1 MSLLSRL
8 AFPPM
13 PDESAR
19 GLVVRLAEDNL
30 CSSAQM
36 CDWLG
41 LPRIDTDFTD
51 PARASEVSGIASGA
65 FAAMG
70 FSSGGTEPFLGHA
83 VPRQMAMRH
92 IMRVCPAC
100 LAEKPYHRRIWDH
113 QQVDACPVHRLK
125 LLDRCPSCAVGGRI
139 RWGREKLLSGNCGHD
154 LSVQTAEPAGDCV
167 GAAAVYRHCGLAC
180 DGPDLPAP
188 FVGLPLQ
195 DLLDLLLFLGRTDL
209 VIARGNP
216 DGFAPR
222 TMWADGAIL
231 DAGARIALGWPHAF
245 DDLARRV
252 RASYPDA
259 PGVML
264 QYGYLHRFV
273 MRCGDAPYAGLLRTA
288 YGAHLEGRGDVSPKA
303 WPGFLPAPASRPSAV
318 STLEARKLLG
328 LGWKSFTILRRQPLW
343 MNLKP
348 VLSGRNGTPQFDP
361 AEVMALGTVLV
372 RLVSPYVADGLL
384 GISQGKVS
392 QLVEAGFLPVHMW
405 NRNHKNGEQR
415 SVDTADVATF
425 FGKVARLCLD
435 AAPRKP
441 IPFRTMLRMAV
452 MRRVIDFPDVIRCLL
467 AGTLRGHLPDGA
479 GDFGSMVFDEADAT
493 EILNRMA
500 SPARSG
506 KMCLRDVSRKL
517 KIPGKA
523 VHQLVAAKL
532 LAEPERKSA
541 YLFDADAVE
550 WFWDEFT
557 YDTALA
563 RQKHVPPASIREA
576 LALIGVRPVA
586 TINMQKAMTAAVY
599 RRADLAAL

>member
-1 MSLLSRL
+1 
-8 AFPPM
+8 
-13 PDESAR
+13 
-19 GLVVRLAEDNL
+19 
-30 CSSAQM
+30 
-36 CDWLG
+36 
-41 LPRIDTDFTD
+41 
-51 PARASEVSGIASGA
+51 
-65 FAAMG
+65 
-70 FSSGGTEPFLGHA
+70 
-83 VPRQMAMRH
+83 MAMRH
-92 IMRVCPAC
+92 IMRACPAC

-113 QQVDACPVHRLK
+113 QQVDACPIHRLK
-125 LLDRCPSCAVGGRI
+125 LLDRCPACVVGGRI
-139 RWGREKLLSGNCGHD
+139 RWGRKGLLSGECGHD
-154 LSVQTAEPAGDCV
+154 LSRQPADPAGDCI
-167 GAAAVYRHCGLAC
+167 GAAVVYRRCGLVC

-188 FVGLPLQ
+188 FAGLPLQ
-195 DLLDLLLFLGRTDL
+195 DLLDLLFFLGRTDL

-222 TMWADGAIL
+222 TMWAEGAIL
-231 DAGARIALGWPHAF
+231 DAGARIALGWPETF
-245 DDLARRV
+245 DDLATRV
-252 RASYPDA
+252 RASYPGA
-259 PGVML
+259 LGVML
-264 QYGYLHRFV
+264 QYGYLHRFI
-273 MRCGDAPYAGLLRTA
+273 MRCGDAPYAGLLRSA
-288 YGAHLEGRGDVSPKA
+288 YARHLERRGDVSPKA
-303 WPGFLPAPASRPSAV
+303 WPDFLPAPASWPAVV

-343 MNLKP
+343 TDLKQ
-348 VLSGRNGTPQFDP
+348 VLSGPNGTPQFARDD
-361 AEVMALGTVLV
+361 VMALGTVLA

-392 QLVEAGFLPVHMW
+392 QLVGAGLLPVHMW

-415 SVDTADVATF
+415 SVDTADVAALF
-425 FGKVARLCLD
+425 DKVARLCLE
-435 AAPRKP
+435 AAPHKP

-479 GDFGSMVFDEADAT
+479 KDFGSMVFEEADAT
-493 EILNRMA
+493 VILDRMA

-532 LAEPERKSA
+532 LAEPQRKSA

-563 RQKHVPPASIREA
+563 RQKHVPPGSIREA

-599 RRADLAAL
+599 RKADLDGLLETWKAG